1 MLSLDKL
8 KGSQKG
14 NILHSMRSD
23 GIVSDVVA
31 FGKEDE
37 TKGREIDYLTIPKN
51 SLILKRSFPETFIL
65 RRSRPAASSR
75 SRSASRPA
83 WRSDRI

>member
-1 MLSLDKL
+1 MLSLDEL

-14 NILHSMRSD
+14 NILQSMRSD
-23 GIVSDVVA
+23 GIDSDLA

-51 SLILKRSFPETFIL
+51 SLILKRNFPETSIL
-65 RRSRPAASSR
+65 RRSDDWRVAGSVPR
-75 SRSASRPA
+75 S
-83 WRSDRI
+83 